1 MLRKRRRYQPAFD
14 DLGAAGVNT
23 ETEFAGFPRAALAF
37 LAELAENNDKAWF
50 EANRAGYEEYLLTP
64 ARACV
69 TALGPRLQAMVPN
82 IHAEP
87 KVNGS
92 IMRINRD
99 TRFSRDKSPYRPWL
113 GLWFWQGE
121 GRSRERPGFYFQ
133 LGAETLILGAGTH
146 TMSPRQLESY
156 RDAAIDPERG
166 AALRGIIDGLM
177 AGSAFDLGGR
187 HYKRVPNGFDAD
199 HPNADLLLHKG
210 LYVGR
215 RVPVPAA
222 LHLPGAVDYC
232 IDIYEN
238 FAPLLRWLAPVI

>member
-1 MLRKRRRYQPAFD
+1 MT
-14 DLGAAGVNT
+14 T
-23 ETEFAGFPRAALAF
+23 ETDFAGFPRAALAF
-37 LAELAENNDKAWF
+37 LADLAENNDKAWF
-50 EANRAGYEEYLLTP
+50 EANRADYEEHLMAP

-69 TALGPRLQAMVPN
+69 QALGPRLQAMVPN

-146 TMSPRQLESY
+146 TMSPRQLERY
-156 RDAAIDPERG
+156 RNAVVDAERG
-166 AALRGIIDGLM
+166 LALRAIVDRLTKNDT
-177 AGSAFDLGGR
+177 FDLGGR
-187 HYKRVPNGFDAD
+187 HYKRMPRGYDTD
-199 HPNADLLLHKG
+199 HPNADLLLHNG
-210 LYVGR
+210 LYAGR
-215 RVPVPAA
+215 TVPVPAA
-222 LHLPGAVDYC
+222 LHLPAAVDYC
-232 IDIYEN
+232 ADVYEN
-238 FAPLLRWLAPVI
+238 FAPLLSWLAPVI